1 MPTDLDAAIA
11 ALAAALAPRLVAATS
26 EEAVAEVRA
35 ELAGRLTT
43 ELLRRCEAELGI
55 AAKPAPAAL
64 GHYVYGV
71 VRSGTSIPT
80 DLPGVDPA
88 VPVRLLEHRGL
99 AALISDVP
107 LAEFDAAGLR
117 GKVEDVGRLEAVERA
132 HERVLGVALGAAA
145 VVPHRLC
152 TVFLDERQVEEM
164 LSRDY
169 GVLLDAL
176 ERFAGRAEWSVQA
189 FAAPVA
195 IEREAARRAI
205 RADGEWDEEASTGD
219 DWAWEIHADLA
230 LFADEALRN
239 PLQPPGVGGRHAE
252 MLLNGVYLVDD
263 ERACAFRS
271 VARELSERLGRRGV
285 EIVLS
290 GPGPACNF
298 VKSSIEAAR

>member
-1 MPTDLDAAIA
+1 
-11 ALAAALAPRLVAATS
+11 LVAATS

-35 ELAGRLTT
+35 ELAGRLTA

-55 AAKPAPAAL
+55 AAKPAAAAV

-71 VRSGTSIPT
+71 VRSGTSIPS
-80 DLPGVDPA
+80 DLPGVDPG
-88 VPVRLLEHRGL
+88 VPVRLLESRGL

-107 LAEFDAAGLR
+107 SAEFDEAALR
-117 GKVEDVGRLEAVERA
+117 GRVEDVGWLEAVERA
-132 HERVLGVALGAAA
+132 HERVLGVVLGAAA
-145 VVPHRLC
+145 VVPQRLC
-152 TVFLDERQVEEM
+152 TVLLDERQVHDM

-169 GVLLDAL
+169 GVLIDAL
-176 ERFAGRAEWSVQA
+176 ERLVGRAEWGVKA

-205 RADGEWDEEASTGD
+205 RAEAEWDEEVPTAD

-239 PLQPPGVGGRHAE
+239 PLQAPGGSGRQGE

-285 EIVLS
+285 EIVLT
-290 GPGPACNF
+290 GPGPAYNF